1 MRWFE
6 IDGWFSEQD
15 AGFVTALCRR
25 TSGMVL
31 EIGVFKGRSTAVMA
45 PVCLAAGRDYHVVD
59 NFWGTEE
66 CDPATVA
73 QRSEK
78 VLTAFRR
85 NMKSLGLW
93 DRITVHKSDS
103 YAATAA
109 FRDASLG
116 LCFIDADHTFEGCVR
131 DLESWWPK
139 VRPGGVLAGHDYS
152 DSRRFT
158 VRPAVDSF
166 VASGSLRLEHGRARR
181 RSQRHVCWA
190 IRKPV

>member
-1 MRWFE
+1 
-6 IDGWFSEQD
+6 
-15 AGFVTALCRR
+15 
-25 TSGMVL
+25 MVV

-45 PVCLAAGRDYHVVD
+45 PVCLTNGCDYHVVD
-59 NFWGTEE
+59 NFWGTDER
-66 CDPATVA
+66 DPATVV

-78 VLTAFRR
+78 VLAAFRR

-109 FRDASLG
+109 FQDASLG
-116 LCFIDADHTFEGCVR
+116 LCFIDADHTSKGCVR
-131 DLESWWPK
+131 DIESWWPK

-152 DSRRFT
+152 DSRAFT
-158 VRPAVDSF
+158 VRHAVDAF
-166 VASGSLRLEHGRARR
+166 VRSENLHLEHGRDRR

-190 IRKPV
+190 IRKPG

>member
-1 MRWFE
+1 MGELQNVQFGTKELQIRNVSHLSQTSFVVQYIHHLLVLLQGTVPAALQAKFLQGE
-6 IDGWFSEQD
+6 EPADED
-15 AGFVTALCRR
+15 A
-25 TSGMVL
+25 
-31 EIGVFKGRSTAVMA
+31 
-45 PVCLAAGRDYHVVD
+45 
-59 NFWGTEE
+59 EE
-66 CDPATVA
+66 LDPATVA

-116 LCFIDADHTFEGCVR
+116 LCFIDADHTFEGVTR

-139 VRPGGVLAGHDYS
+139 ICPGGILSGHDYS
-152 DSRRFT
+152 GSRKYS
-158 VRPAVDSF
+158 VVPAVNAFAD
-166 VASGSLRLEHGRARR
+166 AAGLTLEHGRAKR

-190 IRKPV
+190 IRKPG

>member
-1 MRWFE
+1 MQWSD

-15 AGFVTALCRR
+15 AGFVSDLCRR
-25 TSGMVL
+25 VGGTVL

-45 PVCLAAGRDYHVVD
+45 PVCLANGCDYHVVD
-59 NFWGTEE
+59 NFWGAEE
-66 CDPATVA
+66 CDPATVV
-73 QRSEK
+73 QRSER

-93 DRITVHKSDS
+93 GSITVHKSDS
-103 YAATAA
+103 YAATVA
-109 FRDASLG
+109 FPDASLG

-152 DSRRFT
+152 DSRRFS
-158 VRPAVDSF
+158 VCEAVDAF
-166 VASGSLRLEHGRARR
+166 AAAAGLIVEHGRARR

-190 IRKPV
+190 LAKPE

>member
-1 MRWFE
+1 MQWSD

-15 AGFVTALCRR
+15 AKFVSTLCRKV
-25 TSGMVL
+25 SGTVL

-45 PVCLAAGRDYHVVD
+45 PLCIANGCDYHIVD

-66 CDPATVA
+66 NDPATVV

-78 VLTAFRR
+78 VLAAFRR
-85 NMKSLGLW
+85 SMKSLGLW
-93 DRITVHKSDS
+93 EDITVHKSDS

-109 FRDASLG
+109 FLDASLG
-116 LCFIDADHTFEGCVR
+116 MCFIDADHTFDGCVR
-131 DLESWWPK
+131 DIESWWPK
-139 VRPGGVLAGHDYS
+139 VRPGGILAGHDYS

-158 VRPAVDSF
+158 VRPAVDAF
-166 VASGSLRLEHGRARR
+166 VAANSLKLEHGRSCR

-190 IRKPV
+190 ITKPK

>member
-1 MRWFE
+1 MQWSE

-15 AGFVTALCRR
+15 AEFVSALCR
-25 TSGMVL
+25 SIGGMVV

-45 PVCLAAGRDYHVVD
+45 PVCLANGCDYHVID
-59 NFWGTEE
+59 NFWGAEE

-73 QRSEK
+73 QRSGK
-78 VLTAFRR
+78 VLATFRR

-93 DRITVHKSDS
+93 DHITVHKSDS

-109 FRDASLG
+109 FQDASLG
-116 LCFIDADHTFEGCVR
+116 LCFIDANHTFDGVVR

-158 VRPAVDSF
+158 VRPAVDAF
-166 VASGSLRLEHGRARR
+166 VATGGLHLEHGRARR

-190 IRKPV
+190 IAKPG

>member
-1 MRWFE
+1 MQWSD

-15 AGFVTALCRR
+15 AEFVSTLCSGV
-25 TSGMVL
+25 SGMVL

-45 PVCLAAGRDYHVVD
+45 PVCLANGCDYHVVD
-59 NFWGTEE
+59 NFWGAEE
-66 CDPATVA
+66 CDPATIV

-78 VLTAFRR
+78 VLTIFRR
-85 NMKSLGLW
+85 NMKSIGLW

-109 FRDASLG
+109 FPHATLG
-116 LCFIDADHTFEGCVR
+116 LCFIDADHSFEGVTR

-152 DSRRFT
+152 SSRRHS
-158 VRPAVDSF
+158 VIPAVDAF
-166 VASGSLRLEHGRARR
+166 VESENLRLEHGRALR

-190 IRKPV
+190 IAKPV